1 MNPTLTGTPA
11 RPPGGWKRVIV
22 HVDMDAFFAAVE
34 QLLRPE
40 LRGKPVIVGADPK
53 GGKGRGVV
61 STASYE
67 ARVFGVHSAMPISE
81 AYRLCPQG
89 IYIPPNGKLYSQYS
103 RKVFE
108 ILNHFSPQ
116 IQPVSIDEAFLDVT
130 GSVHL
135 FGSIQKLG
143 EEIKRRVH
151 AGTGLTASVGIAPS
165 KSVAKIASDMQKPDG
180 LTIIAPEN
188 VQEFLD
194 PLPASKLWGVGKKSM
209 ETLLRMGIR
218 TVRDLREYP
227 LEVLEQK
234 FGVMGEHLFR
244 MARGIDEREVH
255 EEEEIKSVSHETT
268 FEVDQTDRELLL
280 STLLALA
287 EKVGSRLRKYG
298 LRGKTVQLKL
308 RFQDFSTFTRHKTLS
323 HYTNL
328 TDEIFTVSK
337 SLFEQF
343 DKTGVKE
350 TDPPRPVRLIGVGLS
365 QLVSEKGMQTSFW
378 DLENERKVRLEKVMD
393 QIQEKFGKSIITHA
407 QALGARKRK

>member
-1 MNPTLTGTPA
+1 MSIYLPEMPFP
-11 RPPGGWKRVIV
+11 PPGDWKRVIV

-67 ARVFGVHSAMPISE
+67 ARAFGVRSAMPISR

-89 IYIPPNGKLYSQYS
+89 IYLSPDGKLYSRYS
-103 RKVFE
+103 RKIFE
-108 ILNHFSPQ
+108 ILNQFSPR
-116 IQPVSIDEAFLDVT
+116 IEPVSIDEAFLDVT

-143 EEIKRRVH
+143 QEIKRRIH

-180 LTIIAPEN
+180 LTIVAPEN

-209 ETLLRMGIR
+209 ETLLRMGIC
-218 TVRDLREYP
+218 TVRDLRQYP
-227 LEVLEQK
+227 LAVLEQK
-234 FGVMGEHLFR
+234 FGAMGEHLFR
-244 MARGIDEREVH
+244 MARGIDPREVQ

-268 FEVDQTDRELLL
+268 FEVDQTDREVLL

-287 EKVGSRLRKYG
+287 EKVSSRLRKYG

-343 DKTGVKE
+343 DKPGVEE
-350 TDPPRPVRLIGVGLS
+350 TATSRPVRLIGVGLS
-365 QLVSEKGMQTSFW
+365 QLVNEKGMQTSFW
-378 DLENERKVRLEKVMD
+378 DLENERKVRLEKVVD

>member
-67 ARVFGVHSAMPISE
+67 ARVFGVRSAMPISE

-89 IYIPPNGKLYSQYS
+89 IYIPPNGKLYSRYS

-135 FGSIQKLG
+135 FGSIRKLG
-143 EEIKRRVH
+143 EEIKRRIH

-180 LTIIAPEN
+180 LTIVAPEI

-234 FGVMGEHLFR
+234 LGAMGEHLFR

-255 EEEEIKSVSHETT
+255 EDEEIKSVSHETT
-268 FEVDQTDRELLL
+268 FDIDQTDRELLL

-393 QIQEKFGKSIITHA
+393 QIQEKFGKSVITHA
-407 QALGARKRK
+407 QALGAKRKK

>member
-1 MNPTLTGTPA
+1 MNPTLTGIPA
-11 RPPGGWKRVIV
+11 PPAGGWKRVIV

-67 ARVFGVHSAMPISE
+67 ARIYGVRSAMPISE
-81 AYRLCPQG
+81 AYRLCPRG
-89 IYIPPNGKLYSQYS
+89 IYLPPNGKLYSQYS
-103 RKVFE
+103 RQLFE
-108 ILNHFSPQ
+108 ILNRFSPQ

-135 FGSIQKLG
+135 FGSIRRLG
-143 EEIKRRVH
+143 EEIKRQIH
-151 AGTGLTASVGIAPS
+151 AVTGLTASVGIAPS
-165 KSVAKIASDMQKPDG
+165 KSVAKIASDIQKPDG
-180 LTIIAPEN
+180 LTIVAPEE

-194 PLPASKLWGVGKKSM
+194 ALPVSKLWGVGKKSV
-209 ETLLRMGIR
+209 ETLSRMGIR
-218 TVRDLREYP
+218 SVRDLREYP

-234 FGVMGEHLFR
+234 FGVVGEHFFR

-255 EEEEIKSVSHETT
+255 EDDEIKSVSHETT
-268 FEVDQTDRELLL
+268 FEIDQSDRELLL

-287 EKVGSRLRKYG
+287 EQVSSRLRKYG
-298 LRGKTVQLKL
+298 LRGKTVQIKL

-328 TDEIFTVSK
+328 TEEIFTVSK

-343 DKTGVKE
+343 DKTGVERTGALK
-350 TDPPRPVRLIGVGLS
+350 PVRLIGVGLS

-378 DLENERKVRLEKVMD
+378 DVENERKVRLEKAMD
-393 QIQEKFGKSIITHA
+393 QIQEKFGKSVITHA
-407 QALGARKRK
+407 RALGAKKRK

>member
-11 RPPGGWKRVIV
+11 RPAGGWKRVIV

-67 ARVFGVHSAMPISE
+67 ARVFGVRSAMPISE

-89 IYIPPNGKLYSQYS
+89 IYIPPNGKLYSRYS

-135 FGSIQKLG
+135 FGSIRKLG
-143 EEIKRRVH
+143 EEIKRRIH

-165 KSVAKIASDMQKPDG
+165 KSVAKIASDMQKPAG
-180 LTIIAPEN
+180 LTIVAPEN

-194 PLPASKLWGVGKKSM
+194 ALPVSKLWGVGKKSV
-209 ETLLRMGIR
+209 ETLARLGIR

-227 LEVLEQK
+227 REVLEQK
-234 FGVMGEHLFR
+234 FGAMGEHLFR

-255 EEEEIKSVSHETT
+255 EDEEIKSVSHETT
-268 FEVDQTDRELLL
+268 FETDQTDRELLL
-280 STLLALA
+280 STLLALS

-378 DLENERKVRLEKVMD
+378 DLENERKVRLEKVVD